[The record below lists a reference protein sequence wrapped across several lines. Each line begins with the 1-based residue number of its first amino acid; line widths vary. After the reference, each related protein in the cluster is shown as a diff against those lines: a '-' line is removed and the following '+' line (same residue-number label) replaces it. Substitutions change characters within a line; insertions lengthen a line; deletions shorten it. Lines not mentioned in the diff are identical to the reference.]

1 VNANAEQKEN
11 RLMPVGL
18 EKIIT
23 IGGGIGGLCTAIALR
38 QTGLNVEVYEQA
50 PVLGAVGAGITI
62 WPNAIKAF
70 RRLGVAE
77 RIISTGARIRR
88 AELRNWRGR
97 VMSRSEPGE
106 LEERLGE
113 PTVAIHRADLHSI
126 LISALP
132 EGLVHLGKRCVELK
146 QGEKDIQVTFERG
159 GEERADLLVGADG
172 IHSVLRQQMMPEAQ
186 PRYSGYTAWR
196 GVVETEDEAALGV
209 TNETWGRGTRFGFLR
224 IDSKRVYWFATTNS
238 VAGMRQAPAENK
250 RFLLERFSGWHH
262 PVELL
267 IQSTSPDQ
275 ILHSDIYD
283 LEPMSKWFDG
293 RAVLLG
299 DAAHPTTPNMGQGAC
314 MAIESSLVLA
324 RCLEQEDDL
333 AVALIRYELERMPRT
348 AWITRQSRKI
358 GRLGQI
364 ENPVACAVRD
374 WFVSVTPDAFSK
386 RHFLKAASFEF

>member
-1 VNANAEQKEN
+1 
-11 RLMPVGL
+11 MPVGL
-18 EKIIT
+18 EKTII

-38 QTGLNVEVYEQA
+38 QTGLSVEVYEQA

-77 RIISTGARIRR
+77 RILSTGARIRR

-106 LEERLGE
+106 LEEKLGE

-126 LISALP
+126 LLSALP
-132 EGLVHLGKRCVELK
+132 ESVVHLGKRCVELK
-146 QGEKDIQVTFERG
+146 QGEKDILVTFEG
-159 GEERADLLVGADG
+159 GEEARADLLVGADG
-172 IHSVLRQQMMPEAQ
+172 IHSVLRQQMVPEAR

-238 VAGMRQAPAENK
+238 VAGMRQTPAENK

-283 LEPMSKWFDG
+283 LEPMSKWFEG

-324 RCLEQEDDL
+324 RCFEQEDDL
-333 AVALIRYELERMPRT
+333 AVALTRYEKERMPRT

-364 ENPVACAVRD
+364 ENPAACAVRD
-374 WFVSVTPDAFSK
+374 WFVSVMPDAFSK
-386 RHFLKAASFEF
+386 RQFLKAASFEF

>member
-1 VNANAEQKEN
+1 
-11 RLMPVGL
+11 MPVGL
-18 EKIIT
+18 EKTIIV
-23 IGGGIGGLCTAIALR
+23 GGGIGGLCTAIALR
-38 QTGLNVEVYEQA
+38 QTGLNVKVYEQA

-62 WPNAIKAF
+62 WPNAIKVF
-70 RRLGVAE
+70 RRLGVAD
-77 RIISTGARIRR
+77 RILSTGARIRR

-106 LEERLGE
+106 LEEKLGE

-126 LISALP
+126 LLSALP

-146 QGEKDIQVTFERG
+146 QGERDTRVTFEG
-159 GEERADLLVGADG
+159 GEEERTDLLVGADG
-172 IHSVLRQQMMPEAQ
+172 IHSVLRQQMMPEAE

-238 VAGMRQAPAENK
+238 VAGKHQTPAENK
-250 RFLLERFSGWHH
+250 MSLLERFSGWHH

-267 IQSTSPDQ
+267 IHSTSPDH

-283 LEPMSKWFDG
+283 LEPMSKWSEG

-333 AVALIRYELERMPRT
+333 AVALTRYEKERMPRT

-364 ENPVACAVRD
+364 ENPAACAVRD
-374 WFVSVTPDAFSK
+374 WFVRVTPDAFSK
-386 RHFLKAASFEF
+386 RQFLKAASFEF